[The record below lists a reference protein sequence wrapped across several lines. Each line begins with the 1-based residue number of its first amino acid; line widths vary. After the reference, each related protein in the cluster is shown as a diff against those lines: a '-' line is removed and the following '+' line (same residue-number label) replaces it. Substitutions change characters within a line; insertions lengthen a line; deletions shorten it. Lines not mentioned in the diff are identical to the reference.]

1 MNTTDIVSALKD
13 WILPIGSLL
22 LSIWF
27 AASANH
33 DAQQADAI
41 LKNINAAVDGWQRQI
56 MSSTANILDS
66 LPQVVE
72 GRATQAR
79 IDAAK
84 ALTEGIQ
91 AAIHEIARNPQ
102 GGAPG
107 HTQTE
112 NLKTL
117 VTQLNELLLSMAV
130 AKDAKP

>member
-1 MNTTDIVSALKD
+1 MNSTDFVSFLKD
-13 WILPIGSLL
+13 WILPMGSLL

-27 AASANH
+27 AASAKH

-91 AAIHEIARNPQ
+91 AAIHEIALNPK

-107 HTQTE
+107 LTQNE

-117 VTQLNELLLSMAV
+117 VTQLNELLSTMAV
-130 AKDAKP
+130 AKTDKA